1 LRADGQMRRF
11 VHFIFEAKWF
21 EMFSSLEKMAD
32 RQKTKR
38 NTTRRHWAKG
48 QLAERHFADT

>member
-1 LRADGQMRRF
+1 MRRF